1 MLDKTS
7 GERLTNGHG
16 THADTAEEEEEAA
29 RAMAGV
35 RLGAE
40 DSTVTNKLAVTSIL
54 HRFQAVLCNYI
65 QDEQLSAPVP
75 LPSHRVAELSFVL
88 RALTTLI
95 SSLKRGGGGG
105 GEVDSRTWAQ
115 VIGLYPHLVT
125 ATSIQTASVSSRLQE
140 ALHQYQGLLRPPTP
154 VAGVNI
160 SINGESSS

>member
-1 MLDKTS
+1 M
-7 GERLTNGHG
+7 TNGHG
-16 THADTAEEEEEAA
+16 THGDTAEEEEAA

-88 RALTTLI
+88 KALTTLI
-95 SSLKRGGGGG
+95 SSLKRGGGGGGG

>member
-16 THADTAEEEEEAA
+16 THADTAEADEEAA

-88 RALTTLI
+88 KALTTLI
-95 SSLKRGGGGG
+95 SSLKRGGG

-125 ATSIQTASVSSRLQE
+125 ATSIKTASVSSRLQE

>member
-1 MLDKTS
+1 MKAVVAAFNQEKALVGAFS
-7 GERLTNGHG
+7 VITNLRMQLF
-16 THADTAEEEEEAA
+16 EA
-29 RAMAGV
+29 
-35 RLGAE
+35 L
-40 DSTVTNKLAVTSIL
+40 
-54 HRFQAVLCNYI
+54 FQAVLCNYI

-88 RALTTLI
+88 KALTTLI

-125 ATSIQTASVSSRLQE
+125 ATSIRTASVSSRLQE